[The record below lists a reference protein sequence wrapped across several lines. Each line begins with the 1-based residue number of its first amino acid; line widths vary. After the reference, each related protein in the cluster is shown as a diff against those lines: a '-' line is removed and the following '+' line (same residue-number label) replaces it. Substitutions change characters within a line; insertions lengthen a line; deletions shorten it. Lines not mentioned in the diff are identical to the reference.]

1 MSQEGKN
8 GAALWTLR
16 ELAEFL
22 RVTVGSAY
30 KMVCR
35 GQLPPKA
42 VFRLGKRLR
51 IRSAIVLSW
60 LERGAA

>member
-1 MSQEGKN
+1 MSQDSTN

-16 ELAEFL
+16 ELAVFL

-35 GQLPPKA
+35 GQLPPKSI
-42 VFRLGKRLR
+42 VRLGKRLR
-51 IRSAIVLSW
+51 IRSAIVMSW
-60 LERGAA
+60 LEKGAA